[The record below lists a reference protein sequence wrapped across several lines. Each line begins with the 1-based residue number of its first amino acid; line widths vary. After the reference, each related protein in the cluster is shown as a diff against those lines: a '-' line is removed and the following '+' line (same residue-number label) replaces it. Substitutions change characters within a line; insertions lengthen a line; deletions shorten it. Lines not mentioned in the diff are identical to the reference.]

1 LAKRLARVSIA
12 RRQMLMSEHR
22 PSGDAPVSL
31 RPYEAIHEHA
41 ELELE
46 LAGHGEVEDLLAL
59 GQRWKEL
66 TSDLPASPPAAAVP
80 LLRQARLLHDRTR
93 IELIRRRESLL
104 REIGTSVRARRAVEG
119 YAGQLSRG
127 PRLDRSA

>member
-1 LAKRLARVSIA
+1 V
-12 RRQMLMSEHR
+12 SEHR
-22 PSGDAPVSL
+22 PSGDVPVSL

-46 LAGHGEVEDLLAL
+46 LAGRGEMERLATM
-59 GQRWKEL
+59 GERWARL
-66 TSDLPASPPAAAVP
+66 TRDLPARPPEEAGP

-104 REIGTSVRARRAVEG
+104 REIGTSARARRTADG
-119 YAGQLSRG
+119 YAGQLSRS